1 MKKLL
6 TAKNSVIKIQNLI
19 MNHES
24 QPVKRNP
31 NFYKKEISFSML
43 KKYWYD
49 VKGFLHVLF

>member
-6 TAKNSVIKIQNLI
+6 MAKNSVIKIQNLI